1 MNMQRLI
8 PCFALGAAICSAGMA
23 WAQNSPGGLT
33 AQERLDAIRHSL
45 VETALQGATQVRSTQ
60 WLDAQGQLRDAS
72 SFRSGME
79 VRGVQVLSYS
89 RDSNGQAKAQL
100 SSPSAPQDMARAKSN
115 DSIPGETSCNAPGQ
129 LRQVLGLTTVF
140 EPGPLAAI
148 QTQVRHQIATQWL
161 SANEHPWRMVE
172 LSETKPVLSTGRQ
185 ISAYEQALTR
195 SGPPQLPWTATLRVR
210 TQAQELKTW
219 EKIAGRSPHHAQIA
233 VELSVQGNQN
243 QNKKFQA
250 THSLLLPLS
259 TRGGANGALDE
270 DGSVQLQALWQLWG
284 ERLGQWIG
292 CDPLQ
297 PLVTQRGASQ
307 VHINAGGLA
316 GVRQGDEW
324 LLADPQAFPSQVVGP
339 ASAALLLA
347 KVVEVSP
354 HHARLAVVAG
364 PAQALKSDWRA
375 WPAESLNR

>member
-1 MNMQRLI
+1 MQRLI
-8 PCFALGAAICSAGMA
+8 SWFIAGTVLCSTGMA
-23 WAQNSPGGLT
+23 LAQNTPAGLS

-89 RDSNGQAKAQL
+89 RDSSGQAKAQL
-100 SSPSAPQDMARAKSN
+100 SSPRAAQDMARAKTDENNPS
-115 DSIPGETSCNAPGQ
+115 EASCNAPGH
-129 LRQVLGLTTVF
+129 LRHVLGLTTVF
-140 EPGPLAAI
+140 ESGAMAGF
-148 QTQVRHQIATQWL
+148 QNQVRQQIATQWL
-161 SANEHPWRMVE
+161 SSSENPWRMVE
-172 LSETKPVLSTGRQ
+172 LTDAKPVLSTGRH
-185 ISAYEQALTR
+185 ISTYEQALTR

-219 EKIAGRSPHHAQIA
+219 EKIAGRTPHHAQID
-233 VELSVQGNQN
+233 VELSVQGSQG

-250 THSLLLPLS
+250 THKLRLPLS
-259 TRGGANGALDE
+259 TRDGAHGALDE
-270 DGSVQLQALWQLWG
+270 AGSAQLQALWQLWG
-284 ERLGQWIG
+284 DRLGQWIG

-297 PLVTQRGASQ
+297 PQVTQRGASQ
-307 VHINAGGLA
+307 VQINAGGLA
-316 GVRQGDEW
+316 GVRPGDEW